1 MSASGAAD
9 APSATAGQR
18 LDQWLWFARLAKSRT
33 LAQALIERNKIRV
46 NRIKADK
53 SSLWLK
59 PGDVVTMSVGPMVRV
74 VEVVAIGVRRGPA
87 AEASRL
93 FRELTPAP
101 DRTTSSRS
109 KAERAG
115 PSIGGMDDPSVG
127 VHGVRPSGAGRP
139 TKRER
144 RATERLKDPF
154 RES

>member
-1 MSASGAAD
+1 MSASAPSD

-46 NRIKADK
+46 NRVKAGK
-53 SSLWLK
+53 PSLWVK
-59 PGDVVTMSVGPMVRV
+59 PGDVVTLSVGPNVRV
-74 VEVVAIGVRRGPA
+74 VEVMAIGVRRGPA
-87 AEASRL
+87 LEAARL

-101 DRTTSSRS
+101 DRTTSSRPD
-109 KAERAG
+109 ARRAG
-115 PSIGGMDDPSVG
+115 PSNGGPDPSVV

-144 RATERLKDPF
+144 RATERLKDPY